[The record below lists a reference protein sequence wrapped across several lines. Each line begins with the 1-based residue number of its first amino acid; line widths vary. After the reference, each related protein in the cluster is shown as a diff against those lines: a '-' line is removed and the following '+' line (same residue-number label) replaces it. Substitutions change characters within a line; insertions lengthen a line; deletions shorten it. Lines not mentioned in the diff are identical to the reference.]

1 MAITIGGTAVS
12 SKNSNVNCSYS
23 ATIEEKSVDTS
34 NNKSVVSWS
43 LNCVQGGSVRFTGST
58 RYKAGIIKLWINGTE
73 VYSNYVK
80 LQSYGTGQS
89 VASGSGE
96 ITIEHDDSGD
106 KTITCTID
114 FNEGYDDYSTYGYYW
129 LDGLPYSS
137 DIKLTH
143 IDRSFTSTPTFTVS
157 NITDTTCT
165 LSWETSETCSKIVVS
180 GATAQTITPNAKS
193 GTINITGLTAGKT
206 NTVTLTMTRSDTGV
220 AKAFTKDVSTSSL
233 PYVTEINN
241 FSVGDPCVVKLYNP
255 YGRTVTINLLDWG
268 TRETIVSTTFSG
280 TDFSGFNDS
289 ASIKALADIGGNYV
303 FSIPFCIQLVY
314 DGSVI
319 DTSLY
324 AYYSSDK
331 LAPTINSISITELN
345 KNVSD
350 RAGENLTLRYISK
363 KKVEVDCEAGA
374 SATMTTVAIKYGT
387 QTLNASLDSSS
398 GKYVATFENL
408 DSGDIVVTCTDKRTA
423 QTSKSISQDFYPYE
437 YPTLSV
443 FTVERENEMSSNGKL
458 NIKGTFYSLF
468 SNYVT
473 FCFDR
478 VDGTSSQTEAT
489 TETTEPTLTNN
500 EYSMSKSYTDLD
512 YQYSYKFLFK
522 ITDAFG
528 SVVNNTF
535 NLGLGR
541 PTLYLGKDKV
551 AIYNDL
557 DVANDLLARNSIET
571 NKLTVSGDTT
581 INGKETISG
590 DVAVGGK
597 VDISSEDYQMTIEN
611 YKYGSRYGKQV
622 TSSMLGVITDFL
634 KIVNSNG
641 ENRLGLHDTGFHIR
655 STECQITNYGDDNR
669 LDIIHPQSLSI
680 RVGTGTDCVL
690 LNLTPTTATLS
701 RYMSGEQFVIAKFDG
716 TTLNFAG
723 GSGQKITVQVNG
735 NRVITEADI

>member
-303 FSIPFCIQLVY
+303 FNIPFCIQLVY

-350 RAGENLTLRYISK
+350 RVGENLTLRYISK

-398 GKYVATFENL
+398 GKYVAIFENL

-597 VDISSEDYQMTIEN
+597 VDISSEDYQMTVEDAKLSS
-611 YKYGSRYGKQV
+611 YYGKQI
-622 TSSMLGVITDFL
+622 TSQLLQVNTDMFQVWGKDGKGIKL
-634 KIVNSNG
+634 A
-641 ENRLGLHDTGFHIR
+641 LHDDSFSIN
-655 STECQITNYGDDNR
+655 SDSAYIYNFGDDKR
-669 LDIIHPQSLSI
+669 LDIGHPVEFNVIAGDTS
-680 RVGTGTDCVL
+680 TGAIAL
-690 LNLTPTTATLS
+690 GLTATTVTLRYVNLS
-701 RYMSGEQFVIAKFDG
+701 ENLFITILSFDRSTNELNFGSTTQNITVKRNG
-716 TTLNFAG
+716 TT
-723 GSGQKITVQVNG
+723 I
-735 NRVITEADI
+735 

>member
-303 FSIPFCIQLVY
+303 FNIPFCIQLVY

-597 VDISSEDYQMTIEN
+597 VDISSEDYQMTVEDAKLSS
-611 YKYGSRYGKQV
+611 YYGKQI
-622 TSSMLGVITDFL
+622 TSQLLQVNTDMFQVWGKDGKGIKL
-634 KIVNSNG
+634 A
-641 ENRLGLHDTGFHIR
+641 LHDDSFSIN
-655 STECQITNYGDDNR
+655 SDSAYIYNFGDDKR
-669 LDIIHPQSLSI
+669 LDIGHPVKFNVIAGDTS
-680 RVGTGTDCVL
+680 TGAIAL
-690 LNLTPTTATLS
+690 GLTATTVTLRYVNLS
-701 RYMSGEQFVIAKFDG
+701 ENLFITILSFDRSTNELNFGSTTQNITVKRNG
-716 TTLNFAG
+716 TT
-723 GSGQKITVQVNG
+723 I
-735 NRVITEADI
+735 